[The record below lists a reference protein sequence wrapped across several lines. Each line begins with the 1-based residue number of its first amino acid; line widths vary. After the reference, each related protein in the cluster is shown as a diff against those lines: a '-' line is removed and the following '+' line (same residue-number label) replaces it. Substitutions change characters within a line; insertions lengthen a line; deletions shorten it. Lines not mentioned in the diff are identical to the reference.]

1 MTSVELILHKSLDNV
16 KRNIELSGERV
27 KQLKRDLAENESDL
41 QSALQ
46 VKAEIEQALKDLGA
60 KNETTANSSSKETTP
75 QRKSTK
81 KR

>member
-1 MTSVELILHKSLDNV
+1 MNSVELILHKSLDNV

-27 KQLKRDLAENESDL
+27 KQLKKDLAESESDL
-41 QSALQ
+41 QNALQ

-60 KNETTANSSSKETTP
+60 KNEKNTESKEATP

-81 KR
+81 KGKS

>member
-16 KRNIELSGERV
+16 KRNIELSSERI
-27 KQLKRDLAENESDL
+27 KQLKKDLTENESDL
-41 QSALQ
+41 QNALQ
-46 VKAEIEQALKDLGA
+46 VKTEIEQALTDLGA
-60 KNETTANSSSKETTP
+60 KNETTTNSSSKETTP

>member
-27 KQLKRDLAENESDL
+27 KQLKKDLAESESDL
-41 QSALQ
+41 QNALQ
-46 VKAEIEQALKDLGA
+46 VKAEIEQALTDLGA
-60 KNETTANSSSKETTP
+60 KNERNTESKETTP

>member
-1 MTSVELILHKSLDNV
+1 MNSVELILHKSLDNV

-27 KQLKRDLAENESDL
+27 KQLKKDLTESESDL

-60 KNETTANSSSKETTP
+60 KNETTTNSSSKETTP

>member
-27 KQLKRDLAENESDL
+27 KQLKKDLAESESDL

-60 KNETTANSSSKETTP
+60 KNETTTNSSSKETTP

>member
-1 MTSVELILHKSLDNV
+1 MNSVELILHKSLDNV

-27 KQLKRDLAENESDL
+27 KQLKKDLAESESDL

-60 KNETTANSSSKETTP
+60 KNETTTNSSSKETTP
-75 QRKSTK
+75 QRKFTK